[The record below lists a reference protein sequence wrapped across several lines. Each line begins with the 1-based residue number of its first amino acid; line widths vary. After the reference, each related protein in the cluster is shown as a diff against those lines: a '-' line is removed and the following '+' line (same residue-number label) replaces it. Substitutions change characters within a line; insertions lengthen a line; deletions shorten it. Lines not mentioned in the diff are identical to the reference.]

1 MRIVA
6 ALQFEKGYLK
16 KKTFPNNMEHLRY
29 YLQVWKAF
37 KLAVS
42 GYPIPR
48 SDRVQR
54 HTNSYSFMSAR
65 EKV

>member
-1 MRIVA
+1 
-6 ALQFEKGYLK
+6 
-16 KKTFPNNMEHLRY
+16 MEHLRY